1 MGSSQNDEFENLFK
15 EGRLNFNTP
24 LEEQLA
30 SLNEF
35 EKMCYH
41 YVSILALIDF
51 RSSEIPMII
60 YSNES
65 LIAFDRNELIIPLNN
80 KLLQANL
87 KMAYIYYLLNEK
99 KFDAVNGENL
109 EMCSLFQDVN
119 CPLGEG
125 ISLYLKAKYL

>member
-1 MGSSQNDEFENLFK
+1 
-15 EGRLNFNTP
+15 
-24 LEEQLA
+24 
-30 SLNEF
+30 
-35 EKMCYH
+35 MCYH